1 MGGGVI
7 NHYFSSGVYA
17 KETRIFA
24 GQVLVQHAHK
34 HDHMSILAEGQVEV
48 LVDGKKEILIA
59 PALLTIE
66 ANKHH
71 GVKALTDVVWYCIH
85 ATSCVDEDEI
95 DEVLIAPGNI
105 SVAQNIASELQKE
118 Y

>member
-1 MGGGVI
+1 VI

-17 KETRIFA
+17 KETRISA

-34 HDHMSILAEGQVEV
+34 YDHMSILAEGQVEI
-48 LVDGKKEILIA
+48 LVDGNRDVLYA

-71 GVKALTDVVWYCIH
+71 GIKALTDVVWYCIH
-85 ATSCVDEDEI
+85 ATNCVDEDEV
-95 DEVLIAPGNI
+95 DNVLIAPGDI
-105 SVAQNIASELQKE
+105 SAAQTIASELQKE

>member
-1 MGGGVI
+1 MGGSVI
-7 NHYFSSGVYA
+7 SHHFSSGVYA
-17 KETRIFA
+17 KETRISA

-34 HDHMSILAEGQVEV
+34 FDHMSILAQGSVEV
-48 LVDGKKEILIA
+48 MVDGKKDILRA

-95 DEVLIAPGNI
+95 DEVLIAPGD
-105 SVAQNIASELQKE
+105 VAVVQNIASELQKE

>member
-1 MGGGVI
+1 MI

-17 KETRIFA
+17 KETRISA

-34 HDHMSILAEGQVEV
+34 YDHMSILAEGQVEI
-48 LVDGKKEILIA
+48 LVDGNRDVLYA

-71 GVKALTDVVWYCIH
+71 GIKALTDVVWYCIH
-85 ATSCVDEDEI
+85 ATNCVDEDEV
-95 DEVLIAPGNI
+95 DNVLIAPGDI
-105 SVAQNIASELQKE
+105 SAAQIIASELQKE

>member
-34 HDHMSILAEGQVEV
+34 HDHMSILAEGQVEI
-48 LVDGKKEILIA
+48 LVAGKKEILIA

-85 ATSCVDEDEI
+85 ATSCIDEDEI
-95 DEVLIAPGNI
+95 DEVLVAPGNMTT
-105 SVAQNIASELQKE
+105 AQHIASELQKE